1 MTASILINILHPSIC
16 IVSIVRIVSIKQLN
30 LNSDVSYDAVLDTIC
45 SALEPTLG
53 VVNACLP
60 ILQPVASKLSD
71 GMILAW
77 SKLRSSGGT
86 SRGGLGSQESPVESS
101 IKPKSGTFRPI
112 PGDLY
117 PLTDVTATKS
127 HCSGPGRG
135 SALDTEA
142 EALYDDF
149 DHHRGIEVKQY
160 VGVKSTAVP
169 KFQG

>member
-1 MTASILINILHPSIC
+1 MTASVLINILHPSIC
-16 IVSIVRIVSIKQLN
+16 IVSIIRIVAIKQLN

-60 ILQPVASKLSD
+60 ILQPVASKISD
-71 GMILAW
+71 ATILAW
-77 SKLRSSGGT
+77 SKLKSSGGT
-86 SRGGLGSQESPVESS
+86 SRGGLGSQESSVETTV
-101 IKPKSGTFRPI
+101 KPKSRTLRRI

-117 PLTDVTATKS
+117 PLTDVTATQS
-127 HCSGPGRG
+127 PCSGPGRG

-142 EALYDDF
+142 EALYDGF
-149 DHHRGIEVKQY
+149 DHHRVIEVKQY